1 MVRCGRGEGTR
12 PREAE
17 VTRTVADHRR
27 ATLVAKRDA
36 AADPEVQAR
45 ALTPASNAAAN
56 RPGSSSAWTTATP
69 STARGDTNVFGDMRL
84 IGELYR
90 PNLALLLIGGHYT
103 RGRARPLS
111 PWRSWGLTRWR
122 RSTGCT
128 FPILAGTPELF
139 RAELDARRLG
149 QVAVHG
155 WAPVE
160 TLGGW
165 ARLSAGRAP
174 EPMPAPGASMRHAG
188 PWNGR
193 PRSGN
198 LYSAR
203 SDDPCY
209 SLIARA

>member
-1 MVRCGRGEGTR
+1 MG
-12 PREAE
+12 P
-17 VTRTVADHRR
+17 
-27 ATLVAKRDA
+27 RDA
-36 AADPEVQAR
+36 ALA
-45 ALTPASNAAAN
+45 
-56 RPGSSSAWTTATP
+56 
-69 STARGDTNVFGDMRL
+69 M
-84 IGELYR
+84 ELLGVDAVA
-90 PNLALLLIGGHYT
+90 PIH
-103 RGRARPLS
+103 
-111 PWRSWGLTRWR
+111 WG
-122 RSTGCT
+122 T
-128 FPILAGTPELF
+128 FPILAGTPEQF

-174 EPMPAPGASMRHAG
+174 EPMPAPSASMHHAG

-209 SLIARA
+209 SLIASA